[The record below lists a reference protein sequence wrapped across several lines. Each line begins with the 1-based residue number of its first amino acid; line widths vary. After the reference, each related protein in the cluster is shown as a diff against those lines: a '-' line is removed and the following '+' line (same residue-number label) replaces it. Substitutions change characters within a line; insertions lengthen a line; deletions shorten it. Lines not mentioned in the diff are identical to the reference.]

1 MTARQT
7 AIAAAA
13 DLKWLTNS
21 AGLLRRALR
30 YTPDHARWWGL
41 VRLLVDELGLS
52 LKAAADTASNALR
65 SPGSS
70 SKVRVSADPS
80 GSAALVVD
88 LPRYESI
95 FLGNLS
101 RALVQETPR
110 RRGRVK
116 QSSRK
121 DAIAAARDYGIDISL
136 LRSALER
143 TPAERLSLLE
153 SNAAFIRGMRRRP
166 Q

>member
-21 AGLLRRALR
+21 ARLLRRTLR
-30 YTPDHARWWGL
+30 HTPDHAKWWGL

-52 LKAAADTASNALR
+52 LKAAAYAASTALR

-70 SKVRVSADPS
+70 SQFRASADPS
-80 GSAALVVD
+80 GSAALVID

-110 RRGRVK
+110 RRGRIR

-121 DAIAAARDYGIDISL
+121 NAVAAARDYGIDISL

-153 SNAAFIRGMRRRP
+153 SNAAFIRGMRRR